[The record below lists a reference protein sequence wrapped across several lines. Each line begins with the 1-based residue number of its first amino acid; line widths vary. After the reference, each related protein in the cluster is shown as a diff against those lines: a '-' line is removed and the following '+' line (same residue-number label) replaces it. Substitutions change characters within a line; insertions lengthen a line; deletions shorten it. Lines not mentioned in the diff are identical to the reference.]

1 MDPLKIV
8 PAPSVA
14 SIDGSTEPVPATEP
28 QTVMEPAAEP
38 EVDPAIQAE
47 IARLRRELF
56 ATDDT
61 VVQAAVEG
69 RLAQLGA
76 LPNPVHDHAA
86 SNEPLPPLP
95 THAALEAAEKLIRE
109 ARVEKMRGSPQ
120 KALAMVKQAAEAAP
134 GAAIVQEALGDDLAD
149 RSQLGEALK
158 AYRMALRLDPSN
170 VGVERKHAALVAKT
184 SGLGS
189 VEDQLR
195 ASLSDSFLPDSSDAM
210 AGGLASVLFTA
221 ILPGLGHI
229 LVGKIVFGATLLG
242 SWIIGGI
249 WLTIM
254 KSEIPKIFARGQ
266 QVNGMVFVPIAIMAL
281 TWLVAVQSMT
291 SQTKRRTRRTVD
303 RPLPPVDMKF
313 D

>member
-1 MDPLKIV
+1 MR
-8 PAPSVA
+8 
-14 SIDGSTEPVPATEP
+14 
-28 QTVMEPAAEP
+28 AE
-38 EVDPAIQAE
+38 
-47 IARLRRELF
+47 
-56 ATDDT
+56 
-61 VVQAAVEG
+61 
-69 RLAQLGA
+69 
-76 LPNPVHDHAA
+76 
-86 SNEPLPPLP
+86 
-95 THAALEAAEKLIRE
+95 LEAAEKLIRE

-170 VGVERKHAALVAKT
+170 VGVERKHAALVART

-229 LVGKIVFGATLLG
+229 LVGKIVFGAILLG

-291 SQTKRRTRRTVD
+291 SQTKRRSRRTVD

>member
-8 PAPSVA
+8 PAPNVVA
-14 SIDGSTEPVPATEP
+14 NNGSIAPNLPAEPEPVPEQSSETP
-28 QTVMEPAAEP
+28 L
-38 EVDPAIQAE
+38 DPAIQAE
-47 IARLRRELF
+47 VARLRKELF

-61 VVQAAVEG
+61 VVQAAIEG

-76 LPNPVHDHAA
+76 LPNPVNDHA

-95 THAALEAAEKLIRE
+95 TRAELEAAEKLIRE

-170 VGVERKHAALVAKT
+170 VGVERKHAALVART

-229 LVGKIVFGATLLG
+229 LVGKIVFGAMLLG

-291 SQTKRRTRRTVD
+291 SQTKRRSRRTVD

>member
-8 PAPSVA
+8 PAPSVVA
-14 SIDGSTEPVPATEP
+14 NNGSVAPNPSAEPEPVPEQATE
-28 QTVMEPAAEP
+28 TAL
-38 EVDPAIQAE
+38 DPAIQAE
-47 IARLRRELF
+47 VTRLRKELF

-61 VVQAAVEG
+61 VVQAAIEG

-76 LPNPVHDHAA
+76 LPNPVNDHA

-95 THAALEAAEKLIRE
+95 MRAELEAAEKLIRE

-170 VGVERKHAALVAKT
+170 VGVERKHAALVART

-229 LVGKIVFGATLLG
+229 LVGKIVFGAILLG

-291 SQTKRRTRRTVD
+291 SQTKRRSRRTVD

>member
-8 PAPSVA
+8 PLPTNPVDILPGADPLANSEQVKSAPS
-14 SIDGSTEPVPATEP
+14 EPI
-28 QTVMEPAAEP
+28 AA
-38 EVDPAIQAE
+38 VDAE
-47 IARLRRELF
+47 IIRLRRELF

-61 VVQAAVEG
+61 VVQAAIEG

-76 LPNPVHDHAA
+76 LPNPVQDLGGAD
-86 SNEPLPPLP
+86 EPLPSLP
-95 THAALEAAEKLIRE
+95 TQAELQAAEKLIRE

-120 KALAMVKQAAEAAP
+120 KALAIMKEAAEMAP
-134 GAAIVQEALGDDLAD
+134 GAAVVQEALGDDLAE
-149 RSQLGEALK
+149 RSRSGEALK

-170 VGVERKHAALVAKT
+170 VGVERKHAALIAAT
-184 SGLGS
+184 AGLGS
-189 VEDQLR
+189 VDDQLK
-195 ASLSDSFLPDSSDAM
+195 AALSDSFLPDSADSM
-210 AGGLASVLFTA
+210 TGGLASVLFTA

-229 LVGKIVFGATLLG
+229 LVGKIVFGAFLLG

-254 KSEIPKIFARGQ
+254 KAEIPKIFTHGQ
-266 QVNGMVFVPIAIMAL
+266 QVNGLVFVPIAVMVL

-291 SQTKRRTRRTVD
+291 SQTKKRRRPAVD

>member
-8 PAPSVA
+8 PLPTNPVDILPGADPLANSEQIKSAPS
-14 SIDGSTEPVPATEP
+14 EPI
-28 QTVMEPAAEP
+28 AA
-38 EVDPAIQAE
+38 VDAE
-47 IARLRRELF
+47 IIRLRRELF

-61 VVQAAVEG
+61 VVQAAIEG

-76 LPNPVHDHAA
+76 LPNPVQDLGGAD
-86 SNEPLPPLP
+86 EPLPALP
-95 THAALEAAEKLIRE
+95 TQAELQAAEKLIRE

-120 KALAMVKQAAEAAP
+120 KALAIMKEAAEMAP
-134 GAAIVQEALGDDLAD
+134 GAAVVQEALGDDLAE
-149 RSQLGEALK
+149 RSRSGEALK

-170 VGVERKHAALVAKT
+170 VGVERKHAALIAAT
-184 SGLGS
+184 AGLGS
-189 VEDQLR
+189 VDDQLK
-195 ASLSDSFLPDSSDAM
+195 AALSDSFLPDSADSM
-210 AGGLASVLFTA
+210 TGGLASVLFTA

-229 LVGKIVFGATLLG
+229 LVGKIVFGAFLLG

-254 KSEIPKIFARGQ
+254 KAEIPKIFTHGQ
-266 QVNGMVFVPIAIMAL
+266 QVNGLVFVPIAVMVL

-291 SQTKRRTRRTVD
+291 SQTKKRRRPTVD

>member
-8 PAPSVA
+8 PSPIVTATGGTPEFKVP
-14 SIDGSTEPVPATEP
+14 TERPADPEP
-28 QTVMEPAAEP
+28 D
-38 EVDPAIQAE
+38 VDPKVQEE
-47 IARLRRELF
+47 ITRLRKELF

-61 VVQAAVEG
+61 VVQAAIEG

-76 LPNPVHDHAA
+76 LPSPVQDHSG

-95 THAALEAAEKLIRE
+95 TRAELEVAEKLIRE

-134 GAAIVQEALGDDLAD
+134 GAAIVQEALGDDLAE

-210 AGGLASVLFTA
+210 AGGVASVLFTA

-229 LVGKIVFGATLLG
+229 LVGKIIFGATLLG

-266 QVNGMVFVPIAIMAL
+266 HVNGMVFVPIAIMAL

-291 SQTKRRTRRTVD
+291 SQTKRRARRTVD